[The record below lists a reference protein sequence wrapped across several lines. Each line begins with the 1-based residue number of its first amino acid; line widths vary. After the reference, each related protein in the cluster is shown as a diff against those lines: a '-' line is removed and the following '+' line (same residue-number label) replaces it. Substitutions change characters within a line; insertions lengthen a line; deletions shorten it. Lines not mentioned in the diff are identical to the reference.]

1 MPESLEMNESKM
13 NKRLSALLAVMF
25 GAVCLIP
32 ACASPAVTQQPATPI
47 QTPSAAQSAS
57 PLPAGATDAA
67 PSSQQAARQTPARG
81 YDKKLDAPLLAAVSA
96 GDARNVKSLLE
107 RGANPNAA
115 RPIGDGT
122 HSHTALMLAA
132 DNGKSLDTVKALLEA
147 GADVN
152 ASSDTKSRR
161 EPGTTALMLAV
172 RPDIKLATTG
182 ATPLELVRVLVD
194 GGADVNAADETGTSV
209 LMSAGNADTIAY
221 LIERGADAKA
231 KDTEGNTVLMRL
243 LDTFKVGDD
252 VALNSVRL
260 LIENGADFNE
270 ANEEGETPLA
280 RATRLERKKIIALL
294 KDKGARE

>member
-1 MPESLEMNESKM
+1 MKESKM

-25 GAVCLIP
+25 SAVCFIP
-32 ACASPAVTQQPATPI
+32 ACASPAVTQQTGTPI
-47 QTPSAAQSAS
+47 QTPAAAQSS
-57 PLPAGATDAA
+57 PQAGASSS
-67 PSSQQAARQTPARG
+67 PSSSQQAARQTPARG

-96 GDARNVKSLLE
+96 GDASGVKSLLE
-107 RGANPNAA
+107 RGANPNAF

-132 DNGKSLDTVKALLEA
+132 ENGKSLDTLKALLES

-152 ASSDTKSRR
+152 ATSATKSRR

-182 ATPLELVRVLVD
+182 ATPLELVKVLVE

-221 LIERGADAKA
+221 LIERGADAKG
-231 KDTEGNTVLMRL
+231 KDAEGNTVLMRL

-252 VALNSVRL
+252 VALDSVRL
-260 LIENGADFNE
+260 LIENGADFNA

-294 KDKGARE
+294 KEKGARE